1 MRLTQENAYL
11 YEGKK
16 LDANK
21 RLQHYYPLEVK
32 KGRNGKYIVKDKV
45 GVCMEIPSEQDRFN
59 RFDFDFVI

>member
-32 KGRNGKYIVKDKV
+32 REE
-45 GVCMEIPSEQDRFN
+45 MESIL
-59 RFDFDFVI
+59 